1 MSASVAK
8 ADVVGHVHPLDP
20 LSKAELELLIGA
32 LRRDGV
38 IDHRHLIAMMQVE
51 EPSKPQLARFRQGE
65 NVDRAARVTV
75 LDRSTGKVSE
85 IVATIG
91 SGDSGENKACRVVS
105 NKIIEGAKAPVL
117 SVESEMAIAA
127 AKSDSR
133 VIEALR
139 SRGITDLDSVKMETW
154 PIGAQIPK
162 YLDDG
167 RRIIW
172 TPMWQR
178 PTEFAN
184 LYAHPINGLHAIVD
198 LDSGEVVFV
207 ENTEIIPIVLYQ
219 SKKELDKEMN
229 HKLKSWL
236 KIRLAKDSIEVYRQP
251 SK

>member
-1 MSASVAK
+1 MSANAAK
-8 ADVVGHVHPLDP
+8 ADVVSRAHPLDP
-20 LSKAELELLIGA
+20 LSKAELELLIGV

-51 EPSKPQLARFRQGE
+51 EPSKAQLARFRQGE
-65 NVDRAARVTV
+65 NVERAARVTV

-85 IVATIG
+85 IVATI
-91 SGDSGENKACRVVS
+91 SAGDTNGGGTCRVVS

-127 AKSDSR
+127 AKSDPR

-172 TPMWQR
+172 TPMWHQ
-178 PTEFAN
+178 PTPQAN
-184 LYAHPINGLHAIVD
+184 FYAHPISGLHAIVD
-198 LDSGEVVFV
+198 IDSGEVVAV
-207 ENTEIIPIVLYQ
+207 ENDQQIAVPQTPGP
-219 SKKELDKEMN
+219 
-229 HKLKSWL
+229 
-236 KIRLAKDSIEVYRQP
+236 YRE
-251 SK
+251 SVEAT